1 MLNVKTLTDT
11 MSRMELP
18 QLQQYAALHKNDPY
32 IVTLALSIANQ
43 KKQMKMG
50 QDGQAGMQPQPTV
63 VDQDIFGIPLE
74 PQPRGAVPPQQQM
87 AQALPEDQGIGTLP
101 AQNMQNFAG
110 GGIVAFEEGGDVPGY
125 QSGAFLGELSPQQIE
140 ELYKTDPKLAAQAE
154 ARASMSAVG
163 NSLGKASGI
172 ATKSFFPLM
181 LGTELFLTPPHEL
194 ARLKAAEAKKSPAAR
209 TAAAQS
215 VLNESPED
223 YALRKVSELEAKG
236 GKRLS
241 PDAKNMAM
249 SQFVKDKIGG
259 QVQRGEAS
267 LTTSSQL
274 PAPATTY
281 TGEKPLPGLT
291 PPGLKALKPDAISTA
306 AKPSA
311 DDEYLS
317 GVNKLLG
324 SVQTASS
331 VGPVTQFD
339 AKKYSFTPAQF
350 ADMTPEFFAD
360 AVTKAMGKEPAKDP
374 FGAQT
379 DELTKTAVATKQNYK
394 TDLAKQ
400 FKEQG
405 LAFEGTLKKLTEK
418 EGRINTM
425 EERNTG
431 LALLEAGLSMMS
443 GESPHAM
450 VNIGKGAQ
458 VGTKKYAE
466 GLAQIEA
473 ARDKVDEAKMKIEEF
488 RRNEANMNAREER
501 AAQKDIDDTLHQG
514 AVLKLA
520 GMRDAFNMNKNQA
533 LASVTNYMQIQQFNV
548 GQKNQAEMHNQS
560 TAAGLD
566 TAYAQMANQRTLTA
580 NQIASNERIAE
591 RARSTQLGLA
601 ALEAKYKQQNPAAG
615 SLGFFRE
622 IGKGDPVKG
631 MEIYSRSLGPEAKGD
646 EALVASYIKNPT
658 ALMALEATDPKL
670 AAQIKQKIQMQM
682 LQPLAKPADVNR
694 P

>member
-50 QDGQAGMQPQPTV
+50 QDGQAGMMPQPKV
-63 VDQDIFGIPLE
+63 ADQQIA
-74 PQPRGAVPPQQQM
+74 QMSAPPPQQM
-87 AQALPEDQGIGTLP
+87 AQAMPEDQGIATLP

-110 GGIVAFEEGGDVPGY
+110 GGIVAFEEGGDVPGF
-125 QSGAFLGELSPQQIE
+125 QTGAFMGELSPQQIA
-140 ELYKTDPKLAAQAE
+140 ELYKTDPKLAAEAE
-154 ARASMSAVG
+154 ARASRAAVKNAASKG
-163 NSLGKASGI
+163 LAFGAKATIPTMIG
-172 ATKSFFPLM
+172 A
-181 LGTELFLTPPHEL
+181 ELFLTSPDEI

-215 VLNESPED
+215 ILNESPED

-236 GKRLS
+236 GKKLS
-241 PDAKNMAM
+241 PDARNMAM
-249 SQFVKDKIGG
+249 SQFVQDKIGG
-259 QVQRGEAS
+259 QVQRGDAS

-274 PAPATTY
+274 PAPANVY
-281 TGEKPLPGLT
+281 TGTALPGLT
-291 PPGLKALKPDAISTA
+291 PSGKEPLAKAQPA
-306 AKPSA
+306 PSA
-311 DDEYLS
+311 EDAYLS
-317 GVNKLLG
+317 GINKLRTG
-324 SVQTASS
+324 SQTGGGAGIPRLS
-331 VGPVTQFD
+331 
-339 AKKYSFTPAQF
+339 AERYSFTPEQLTKLTPADFAQ
-350 ADMTPEFFAD
+350 
-360 AVTKAMGKEPAKDP
+360 AVDSAMPKDP
-374 FGAQT
+374 TASPFDTQQT
-379 DELTKTAVATKQNYK
+379 ELNRANTAARQTSKKELEQ
-394 TDLAKQ
+394 Q
-400 FKEQG
+400 FEKQG
-405 LAFEGTLKKLTEK
+405 LAFKDTLEKLTSK
-418 EGRINTM
+418 ETRVKTM
-425 EERNTG
+425 EDNQLG
-431 LALLEAGLSMMS
+431 VSMFEAGLAMMA

-466 GLAQIEA
+466 IQDKVEG
-473 ARDKVDEAKMKIEEF
+473 ARDKIDEMKMKIEEF
-488 RRNEANMNAREER
+488 RRNEANMNSRELR
-501 AAQKDIDDTLHQG
+501 AAQRDIDDSVSAG
-514 AVLKLA
+514 AQSMINLA
-520 GMRDAFNMNKNQA
+520 REQYGLNKNQA
-533 LASVTNYMQIQQFNV
+533 LSFFTNSQLAQQFNV
-548 GQKNQAEMHNQS
+548 SEKNRAAAQNQQ
-560 TAAGLD
+560 TAANID
-566 TAYAQMANQRTLTA
+566 TAYAQMANQA
-580 NQIASNERIAE
+580 NIAE
-591 RARSTQLGLA
+591 KARSTQLGLA

-682 LQPLAKPADVNR
+682 LQPLAKPGDVNR

>member
-43 KKQMKMG
+43 KKQMKAG
-50 QDGQAGMQPQPTV
+50 QAGQAGMMPQPKV
-63 VDQDIFGIPLE
+63 VDQQIT
-74 PQPRGAVPPQQQM
+74 QMVAPPPQQM
-87 AQALPEDQGIGTLP
+87 AQAMPEDQGIGTLP

-110 GGIVAFEEGGDVPGY
+110 GGIVAFDDGGDVPGY
-125 QSGAFLGELSPQQIE
+125 QSGAFTGQLTPQQIAD
-140 ELYKTDPKLAAQAE
+140 LYETDPKLAAEAQ
-154 ARASMSAVG
+154 ARASRAVVG
-163 NSLGKASGI
+163 NTIGKAAKFAGK
-172 ATKSFFPLM
+172 AFAPVA
-181 LGTELFLTPPHEL
+181 LGAELFYTPPDEL

-215 VLNESPED
+215 LLNESPED
-223 YALRKVSELEAKG
+223 YAARKVAELEAQG
-236 GKRLS
+236 GKQLS
-241 PDAKNMAM
+241 PDARNMAM

-281 TGEKPLPGLT
+281 TGEKPLPGIT
-291 PPGLKALKPDAISTA
+291 PPGLTALKPDA

-317 GVNKLLG
+317 GINKLAG
-324 SVQTASS
+324 SNQVASTM
-331 VGPVTQFD
+331 GPITKLD
-339 AKKYSFTPAQF
+339 AKRYSFTPAEMAEIKP
-350 ADMTPEFFAD
+350 ADF
-360 AVTKAMGKEPAKDP
+360 VKALESAMPKDP
-374 FGAQT
+374 TASPFDAQQKALN
-379 DELTKTAVATKQNYK
+379 EANTATRQNAK
-394 TDLAKQ
+394 AEMEKQ
-400 FKEQG
+400 FEKQG
-405 LAFEGTLKKLTEK
+405 LAFTDTLNKLTSKEK
-418 EGRINTM
+418 RVQTM
-425 EERNTG
+425 EDNQLG
-431 LALLEAGLSMMS
+431 VSMFEAGLAMMA

-466 GLAQIEA
+466 IQDKVEG
-473 ARDKVDEAKMKIEEF
+473 ARDKIDEMKMKIEEF
-488 RRNEANMNAREER
+488 RRNEANMNSRELR
-501 AAQKDIDDTLHQG
+501 AAQRDIDDSVSAG
-514 AVLKLA
+514 AQS
-520 GMRDAFNMNKNQA
+520 MIA
-533 LASVTNYMQIQQFNV
+533 LAREQYGLNRQQAISFVSNSMQMQQFNI
-548 GQKNQAEMHNQS
+548 GEKNRAAAQNQQ
-560 TAAGLD
+560 TAANID
-566 TAYAQMANQRTLTA
+566 TAYAQMANQ
-580 NQIASNERIAE
+580 ASIAE
-591 RARSTQLGLA
+591 KARSTQLGIA
-601 ALEAKYKQQNPAAG
+601 GLEAKYRKNNPQAG

-658 ALMALEATDPKL
+658 ALLALEATDPKL

-682 LQPLAKPADVNR
+682 LQPLAKPGDVNR

>member
-18 QLQQYAALHKNDPY
+18 QLQQYASLHKNDPY

-43 KKQMKMG
+43 KKQMKAG
-50 QDGQAGMQPQPTV
+50 QAGQAGMMPQPKV
-63 VDQDIFGIPLE
+63 IDQQLA
-74 PQPRGAVPPQQQM
+74 QMSAPPPQQM

-110 GGIVAFEEGGDVPGY
+110 GGIVAFGGGGDVPRY
-125 QSGAFLGELSPQQIE
+125 QSGVFTGQLTPQQIAD
-140 ELYKTDPKLAAQAE
+140 LYETDPKLAAEAQ
-154 ARASMSAVG
+154 ARASRAVVG
-163 NSLGKASGI
+163 NTIGKAAKFAGK
-172 ATKSFFPLM
+172 AFAPVA
-181 LGTELFLTPPHEL
+181 LGAELFYTPPDEL

-215 VLNESPED
+215 LLNESPED
-223 YALRKVSELEAKG
+223 YAARKVAELEAQG
-236 GKRLS
+236 GKQLS
-241 PDAKNMAM
+241 PDARNMAM

-281 TGEKPLPGLT
+281 TGTALPGIT
-291 PPGLKALKPDAISTA
+291 PPGLTALKPDA

-317 GVNKLLG
+317 GLNKLAG
-324 SVQTASS
+324 SNQVASTM
-331 VGPVTQFD
+331 GPITKLD
-339 AKKYSFTPAQF
+339 AKRYSFTPAEMAEIKP
-350 ADMTPEFFAD
+350 ADF
-360 AVTKAMGKEPAKDP
+360 VKALESAMPKDP
-374 FGAQT
+374 TASPFDAQQKALN
-379 DELTKTAVATKQNYK
+379 EANTATRQNAK
-394 TDLAKQ
+394 AEMEKQ
-400 FKEQG
+400 FEKQG
-405 LAFEGTLKKLTEK
+405 LAFTDTLNKLTSKEK
-418 EGRINTM
+418 RVQTM
-425 EERNTG
+425 EDNQLG
-431 LALLEAGLSMMS
+431 VSMFEAGLAMMA

-466 GLAQIEA
+466 IQDKVEG
-473 ARDKVDEAKMKIEEF
+473 ARDKIDEMKMKIEEF
-488 RRNEANMNAREER
+488 RRNEANMNSRELR
-501 AAQKDIDDTLHQG
+501 AAQRDIDDSVSAG
-514 AVLKLA
+514 AQS
-520 GMRDAFNMNKNQA
+520 MIA
-533 LASVTNYMQIQQFNV
+533 LAREQYGLNKQQAISFVSNSMQMQQFNI
-548 GQKNQAEMHNQS
+548 GEKNRAAAQNQQ
-560 TAAGLD
+560 TAANID
-566 TAYAQMANQRTLTA
+566 TAYAQMANQ
-580 NQIASNERIAE
+580 ASIAE
-591 RARSTQLGLA
+591 KARSTQLGIA
-601 ALEAKYKQQNPAAG
+601 GLEAKYRKENPQAG

-658 ALMALEATDPKL
+658 ALLALEATDPKL

-682 LQPLAKPADVNR
+682 LQPLAKPGDVNR

>member
-43 KKQMKMG
+43 KKQMKTG
-50 QDGQAGMQPQPTV
+50 QDGQAGMMPQPKV
-63 VDQDIFGIPLE
+63 ADQQIAQMVAPP
-74 PQPRGAVPPQQQM
+74 PQQMAPQQQM
-87 AQALPEDQGIGTLP
+87 LPEDQGIGTLP

-110 GGIVAFEEGGDVPGY
+110 GGIVAFDEGGDVPGY

-154 ARASMSAVG
+154 ARVSRSVIG
-163 NSLGKASGI
+163 NPLSKVAGI
-172 ATKSFFPLM
+172 APKSFFPLM
-181 LGTELFLTPPHEL
+181 LGTELFLTPPDEL

-241 PDAKNMAM
+241 PDARNMAM

-291 PPGLKALKPDAISTA
+291 PTGLKTLKPDAVSTG

-317 GVNKLLG
+317 GINKLIG

-331 VGPVTQFD
+331 VGPVPQLD
-339 AKKYSFTPAQF
+339 AKKYSFTPAEF
-350 ADMTPEFFAD
+350 SGMTPKFFAD
-360 AVTKAMGKEPAKDP
+360 AVTEAMGKDPAKDP
-374 FGAQT
+374 FGGQT
-379 DELTKTAVATKQNYK
+379 DELTKAAVATRQNYK
-394 TDLAKQ
+394 ADLEKQ

-443 GESPHAM
+443 GESPHAL

-466 GLAQIEA
+466 GMAQIEA

-488 RRNEANMNAREER
+488 RRNEANMNSREVR

-520 GMRDAFNMNKNQA
+520 GMRDAFNMSRQQA
-533 LASVTNYMQIQQFNV
+533 IASVTNYSQVQMFNV
-548 GQKNQAEMHNQS
+548 GQKNQAEIQNQQ

-566 TAYAQMANQRTLTA
+566 TAYANMANQRTLSA

-591 RARSTQLGLA
+591 RARSTHLGLA
-601 ALEAKYKQQNPAAG
+601 GLEAKYKKENPQAG

-622 IGKGDPVKG
+622 LGGGDPVKG
-631 MEIYSRSLGPEAKGD
+631 LGVYSKTMGVEAKGD
-646 EALVASYIKNPT
+646 EALVANYIKNPT
-658 ALMALEATDPKL
+658 ALKLLEATDPKL

-682 LQPLAKPADVNR
+682 VQPVNLPANASVL

>member
-43 KKQMKMG
+43 KKQMKAG
-50 QDGQAGMQPQPTV
+50 QAGQAGMMPQPKV
-63 VDQDIFGIPLE
+63 VDQQLAQMF
-74 PQPRGAVPPQQQM
+74 APPPQQM
-87 AQALPEDQGIGTLP
+87 AQAMPEDQGIGTLP

-110 GGIVAFEEGGDVPGY
+110 GGIVAFDDGGDVPGY
-125 QSGAFLGELSPQQIE
+125 QSGAFTGQLTPQQIAD
-140 ELYKTDPKLAAQAE
+140 LYETDPKLAAEAQ
-154 ARASMSAVG
+154 ARASRAVVG
-163 NSLGKASGI
+163 NTIGKAAKFAGK
-172 ATKSFFPLM
+172 AFAPVA
-181 LGTELFLTPPHEL
+181 LGAELFYTPPDEL
-194 ARLKAAEAKKSPAAR
+194 ARLKAAEAAKNPEAR

-215 VLNESPED
+215 ILNESPED

-236 GKRLS
+236 GKKLS
-241 PDAKNMAM
+241 PDARNMAM

-259 QVQRGEAS
+259 QVQRGDAS

-281 TGEKPLPGLT
+281 TGEKPLPGIT
-291 PPGLKALKPDAISTA
+291 PPGLTALKPDA

-317 GVNKLLG
+317 GLNKLAG
-324 SVQTASS
+324 SKQVASTM
-331 VGPVTQFD
+331 GPITKLD
-339 AKKYSFTPAQF
+339 AKRYSFTPAEMAEIKP
-350 ADMTPEFFAD
+350 ADF
-360 AVTKAMGKEPAKDP
+360 VKALESAMPKDP
-374 FGAQT
+374 TASPFDAQQKALN
-379 DELTKTAVATKQNYK
+379 EANTATRQNAK
-394 TDLAKQ
+394 AEMEKQ
-400 FKEQG
+400 FEKQG
-405 LAFEGTLKKLTEK
+405 LAFTDTLNKLTSKEK
-418 EGRINTM
+418 RVQTM
-425 EERNTG
+425 EDNQLG
-431 LALLEAGLSMMS
+431 VSMFEAGLAMMA

-466 GLAQIEA
+466 IQDKVEG
-473 ARDKVDEAKMKIEEF
+473 ARDKIDEMKMKIEEF
-488 RRNEANMNAREER
+488 RRNEANMNSRELR
-501 AAQKDIDDTLHQG
+501 AAQRDIDDSVSAG
-514 AVLKLA
+514 AQS
-520 GMRDAFNMNKNQA
+520 MIA
-533 LASVTNYMQIQQFNV
+533 LAREQYGLNRQQAISFVSNSMQMQQFNI
-548 GQKNQAEMHNQS
+548 GEKNRAAAQNQQ
-560 TAAGLD
+560 TAANID
-566 TAYAQMANQRTLTA
+566 TAYAQMANQ
-580 NQIASNERIAE
+580 ASIAE
-591 RARSTQLGLA
+591 KARSTQLGIA
-601 ALEAKYKQQNPAAG
+601 GLEAKYRKNNPQAG

-658 ALMALEATDPKL
+658 ALLALEATDPKL

-682 LQPLAKPADVNR
+682 LQPLAKPGDVNR

>member
-18 QLQQYAALHKNDPY
+18 QLQQYASLHKNDPY

-43 KKQMKMG
+43 KKQMKAG
-50 QDGQAGMQPQPTV
+50 QDGQAGMMPQPKV
-63 VDQDIFGIPLE
+63 IDQQLA
-74 PQPRGAVPPQQQM
+74 QMSAPPPQQM

-110 GGIVAFEEGGDVPGY
+110 GGIVAFDEGGDVPGY
-125 QSGAFLGELSPQQIE
+125 QSGAFTGQLTPQQIA
-140 ELYKTDPKLAAQAE
+140 ELYKTDPKLAAEAQ
-154 ARASMSAVG
+154 ARASRAVVG
-163 NSLGKASGI
+163 NTIGKAAKFAGK
-172 ATKSFFPLM
+172 AFAPVA
-181 LGTELFLTPPHEL
+181 LGAELFYTPPDEL

-215 VLNESPED
+215 LLNESPED
-223 YALRKVSELEAKG
+223 YAARKVAELEAQG
-236 GKRLS
+236 GKQLS
-241 PDAKNMAM
+241 PDARNMAM

-281 TGEKPLPGLT
+281 TGEKPLPGIT
-291 PPGLKALKPDAISTA
+291 PPGLTALKPDA

-317 GVNKLLG
+317 GLNKLAG
-324 SVQTASS
+324 SNQVASTM
-331 VGPVTQFD
+331 GPITKLD
-339 AKKYSFTPAQF
+339 AKRYSFTPAEMAEIKP
-350 ADMTPEFFAD
+350 ADF
-360 AVTKAMGKEPAKDP
+360 VKALESAMPKDP
-374 FGAQT
+374 TASPFDAQQKALN
-379 DELTKTAVATKQNYK
+379 EANTATRQNAK
-394 TDLAKQ
+394 AEMEKQ
-400 FKEQG
+400 FEKQG
-405 LAFEGTLKKLTEK
+405 LAFTDTLNKLTSKEK
-418 EGRINTM
+418 RVQTM
-425 EERNTG
+425 EDNQLG
-431 LALLEAGLSMMS
+431 VSMFEAGLAMMA

-466 GLAQIEA
+466 IQDKVEG
-473 ARDKVDEAKMKIEEF
+473 ARDKIDEMKMKIEEF
-488 RRNEANMNAREER
+488 RRNEANMNSRELR
-501 AAQKDIDDTLHQG
+501 AAQRDIDDSVSAG
-514 AVLKLA
+514 AQS
-520 GMRDAFNMNKNQA
+520 MIA
-533 LASVTNYMQIQQFNV
+533 LAREQYGLNKQQAISFVSNSMQMQQFNI
-548 GQKNQAEMHNQS
+548 GEKNRAAAQNQQ
-560 TAAGLD
+560 TAANID
-566 TAYAQMANQRTLTA
+566 TAYAQMANQ
-580 NQIASNERIAE
+580 ASIAE
-591 RARSTQLGLA
+591 KARSTQLGIA
-601 ALEAKYKQQNPAAG
+601 GLEAKYRKNNPQAG

-670 AAQIKQKIQMQM
+670 AAQIKQKIKMQM
-682 LQPLAKPADVNR
+682 LQPVNLPANAPVL